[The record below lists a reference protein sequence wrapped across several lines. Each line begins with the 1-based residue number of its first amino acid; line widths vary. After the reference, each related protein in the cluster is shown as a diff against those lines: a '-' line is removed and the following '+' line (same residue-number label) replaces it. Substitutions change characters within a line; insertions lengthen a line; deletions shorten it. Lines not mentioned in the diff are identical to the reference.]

1 MNRQLVKVENPQAVG
16 RVSSPKVIE
25 IHSVVQ
31 KPIKLN
37 AILVSLLVLVLALL
51 AFLPVRSRNSISY
64 VYYDRPLIVW
74 VMDNIQ
80 ASFFIYDP
88 TQPGIAK

>member
-1 MNRQLVKVENPQAVG
+1 MDRQLVKFQNQKAVEKA
-16 RVSSPKVIE
+16 SSPKVIE

-37 AILVSLLVLVLALL
+37 AILVALIVLALAIL
-51 AFLPVRSRNSISY
+51 AFLPVRSRSMSY

-74 VMDNIQ
+74 LMDNIQ

>member
-1 MNRQLVKVENPQAVG
+1 MSSQLVKFDDRHIEKAAPL
-16 RVSSPKVIE
+16 KVIE

-37 AILVSLLVLVLALL
+37 AILVSLIVLALL
-51 AFLPVRSRNSISY
+51 AFLPVRSRSMAY

-74 VMDNIQ
+74 LMDNIQ

>member
-1 MNRQLVKVENPQAVG
+1 MNRQLVKFEGKQVEIAEPIK
-16 RVSSPKVIE
+16 RIK

-51 AFLPVRSRNSISY
+51 AFLPVRSQNSMSY

-74 VMDNIQ
+74 VIDNIQ
-80 ASFFIYDP
+80 AHFFIYDP

>member
-1 MNRQLVKVENPQAVG
+1 MNRQIVKVDDRHIEEAAPM
-16 RVSSPKVIE
+16 KLIE

-37 AILVSLLVLVLALL
+37 AILVSLIVLALAIL
-51 AFLPVRSRNSISY
+51 AFLPVRSQNSMSY

-74 VMDNIQ
+74 VLDNIQ
-80 ASFFIYDP
+80 ANFFIYDP